1 MVSSKLVRIFVTKSS
16 RVFVSGLLSVITPIY
31 LDLLGYPSIYIG
43 MFLLVIVGSN
53 VVSNV
58 VLSRYERR
66 FGRRSFLLLFSGL
79 MAAAGLLL
87 YLTTSTPMMLL
98 AFFIGNI
105 STTGTEAGPFQSIE
119 TGVLPSLVAPER
131 TNRLFGAYNVVGYG
145 AASVGALAA
154 SIPGYF
160 QNSLQVFRLLYLF
173 YGLVGLLLLLLYIGL
188 RDIEAPTSMVA
199 KGTAVSSPKVKKD
212 ITRLSAL
219 FSLDAFGGGFV
230 SQSLLT
236 YWFFLVYRVSITDLG
251 IIFFVVNIIAAISIF
266 AASLIAE
273 RFGNLRT
280 MVTTH
285 LLSSVFL
292 TIIPFAGSL
301 VLSLLFLFLRQ
312 SISQMDVPT
321 RQAFM
326 VELFKDQDRVR
337 ANATTNT
344 FRSIGSLFGGPISG
358 VMYSVGLIALPIV
371 TAGVSK
377 IAYDIAIY
385 SSYRREVK

>member
-1 MVSSKLVRIFVTKSS
+1 
-16 RVFVSGLLSVITPIY
+16 
-31 LDLLGYPSIYIG
+31 

-87 YLTTSTPMMLL
+87 FLTTSTPMMLL

-173 YGLVGLLLLLLYIGL
+173 YGLVGLLLLLLYTGL

-326 VELFKDQDRVR
+326 VELFKDEDRVR

>member
-16 RVFVSGLLSVITPIY
+16 RVFVSGLLSVITPID

-87 YLTTSTPMMLL
+87 YLTTSTQIMLL

-131 TNRLFGAYNVVGYG
+131 TNRIFGAYNVVGYG
-145 AASVGALAA
+145 AASAGALAA

-160 QNSLQVFRLLYLF
+160 QNSIQVFRLLYLF
-173 YGLVGLLLLLLYIGL
+173 YGLVGLILLLLYIGL

-199 KGTAVSSPKVKKD
+199 KGTALSSPEVKKD
-212 ITRLSAL
+212 VERLSAL

-236 YWFFLVYRVSITDLG
+236 YWFFLVYRV
-251 IIFFVVNIIAAISIF
+251 
-266 AASLIAE
+266 
-273 RFGNLRT
+273 
-280 MVTTH
+280 
-285 LLSSVFL
+285 
-292 TIIPFAGSL
+292 
-301 VLSLLFLFLRQ
+301 
-312 SISQMDVPT
+312 
-321 RQAFM
+321 
-326 VELFKDQDRVR
+326 
-337 ANATTNT
+337 
-344 FRSIGSLFGGPISG
+344 
-358 VMYSVGLIALPIV
+358 
-371 TAGVSK
+371 
-377 IAYDIAIY
+377 
-385 SSYRREVK
+385 